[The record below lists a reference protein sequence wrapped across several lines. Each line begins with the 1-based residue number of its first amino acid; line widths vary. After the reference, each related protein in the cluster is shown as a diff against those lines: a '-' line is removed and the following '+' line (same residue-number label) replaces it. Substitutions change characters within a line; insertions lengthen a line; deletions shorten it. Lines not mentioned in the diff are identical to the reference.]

1 VKLKQIV
8 AQNLRHYRKKAN
20 LTQEALGWKAKLH
33 PNYLGRVER
42 GEDTI
47 SMDNIEKVAKVL
59 KIAPHL
65 LLIPESYKGE

>member
-1 VKLKQIV
+1 MKLKRIV

-20 LTQEALGWKAKLH
+20 LTQEGLGWKTKLH

-47 SMDNIEKVAKVL
+47 SIDNLEKVAKAL

-65 LLIPESYKGE
+65 LLIPESYKSE